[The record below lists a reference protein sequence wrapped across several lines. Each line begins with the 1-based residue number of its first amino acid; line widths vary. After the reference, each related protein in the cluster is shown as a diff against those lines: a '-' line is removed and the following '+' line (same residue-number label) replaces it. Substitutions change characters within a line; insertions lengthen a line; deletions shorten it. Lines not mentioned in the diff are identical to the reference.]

1 MDFDVWILGSCELQ
15 GNIYWPSMVTRPQ
28 EKQHDLENPLSRSSQ
43 DNICLSYHAV
53 HPSLVEHLSCSVS
66 LVTFFS
72 ARSAQRSE
80 NQQHLLFV
88 DIQVNTKYRLLSH
101 FRGSTGGGFFDRRQV
116 LLWLSCP
123 PPPLS
128 LSAKPQSASF
138 SRSPGPRWVSRP
150 GCKGYG
156 LWLDVAQMNWIPGS
170 MACHTE
176 EQWDVKASKPWM
188 TRGGERRKT
197 IHPRD
202 CVLKED
208 GWGEDSISLQKPL
221 RAKLFSFFYSFDLKE
236 IFCLLWILFHIC
248 ECLNR

>member
-1 MDFDVWILGSCELQ
+1 
-15 GNIYWPSMVTRPQ
+15 MVTCPQ

-43 DNICLSYHAV
+43 DTICLSYHAV

-80 NQQHLLFV
+80 NQTAFAICRHTSKYKIPSPLTFQR
-88 DIQVNTKYRLLSH
+88 KYR
-101 FRGSTGGGFFDRRQV
+101 GGFFD
-116 LLWLSCP
+116 P
-123 PPPLS
+123 P

-208 GWGEDSISLQKPL
+208 GWGENSISLQKPL

-248 ECLNR
+248 ERLNR